1 MPFLTREQLNK
12 IGFAKLGEHVFISDK
27 ASFHNPSKISMG
39 SYVRIDDFSVLSAGN
54 GGIELSDFV
63 HIGCQ
68 SSLIGEAKI
77 KMGFYSG
84 LSSKVSIYS
93 SNDDFSGVSLPGV
106 KIFIPEQ
113 FRKLSIKPVI
123 LENYTIIGS
132 NSVILP
138 GVTIG
143 EGAVV
148 GALSFVRKNCKPW
161 FSYSGNP
168 LRSVRRRSQEM
179 LKFIPELKKMQEDG
193 LIKVPKYGVE
203 S

>member
-1 MPFLTREQLNK
+1 MAFLRREQLYEM
-12 IGFAKLGEHVFISDK
+12 GFASLGEHVFISDK
-27 ASFHNPSKISMG
+27 ASVHNSSKISIG
-39 SYVRIDDFSVLSAGN
+39 NYVRIDDFCVLSAGS

-84 LSSKVSIYS
+84 LSSKVSLYS
-93 SNDDFSGVSLPGV
+93 SNDDFSGISLPGV

-113 FRKLSIKPVI
+113 FRKLTIKPII

-132 NSVILP
+132 NSVVLP

-161 FSYSGNP
+161 FTYSGNP
-168 LRSVRRRSQEM
+168 LRSISRRNKEM
-179 LKFIPELKKMQEDG
+179 LKFIPELKKMREDG
-193 LIKVPKYGVE
+193 LIKLPLYGIE

>member
-1 MPFLTREQLNK
+1 MPFLTKEKLHK
-12 IGFAKLGEHVFISDK
+12 IGFASLGENVFISDK
-27 ASFHNPSKISMG
+27 ASFYNPSNISLG
-39 SYVRIDDFSVLSAGN
+39 SYIRIDDFCVLSAGG

-106 KIFIPEQ
+106 KITIPEQ
-113 FRKLSIKPVI
+113 FRKLTVKPVT
-123 LENYTIIGS
+123 LESYTIIGS

-148 GALSFVRKNCKPW
+148 GALSFVRKDCDPW
-161 FSYSGNP
+161 FTYSGNP
-168 LRSVRRRSQEM
+168 LRRLRKRSQEM
-179 LKFIPELKKMQEDG
+179 LKFIPELKKMREEG
-193 LIKVPKYGVE
+193 LIGVYEYGAD